1 MAGVHDGP
9 MSNRAPDLIP
19 IKLDAPAAGAGE
31 HEHTLGEEIAH
42 AVTHG
47 VGALLSLAGLVVL
60 VVAAASGS
68 AAQVLGCT
76 VYGTT
81 LLLLYLASTVYHA
94 WPARLVRVK
103 RVLQRVDHG
112 AIYLLIAGTYTPF
125 CLAVLQG
132 AWGWTLFGIIWGL
145 AVLGVALKSVLY
157 AKWMPLPAPP
167 PLDHLH
173 TAPETARKA
182 PKSLGMVSTAIYLAM
197 GWLIVLAIVPLW
209 RSLSPGGLFWL
220 FAGGACYTLGAAFY
234 LWKSLRFHHAIWHLW
249 VMAGSACHFF
259 AVLWHVIPGRG

>member
-125 CLAVLQG
+125 
-132 AWGWTLFGIIWGL
+132 TLFGLEGPWGMRLLAIIWGL
-145 AVLGVALKSVLY
+145 AAVG
-157 AKWMPLPAPP
+157 
-167 PLDHLH
+167 
-173 TAPETARKA
+173 
-182 PKSLGMVSTAIYLAM
+182 IY
-197 GWLIVLAIVPLW
+197 ITV
-209 RSLSPGGLFWL
+209 R
-220 FAGGACYTLGAAFY
+220 
-234 LWKSLRFHHAIWHLW
+234 SLRFHEQSREMRKYERLSLVLYLLMGWSVLLAVKPLMEALPGPDLALVVAGGVAYTAGVAFFVRQKKWMHSIWHFF
-249 VMAGSACHFF
+249 VMAGSGLHFAAVF
-259 AVLWHVIPGRG
+259 AILGR